1 MQDLRFTLAGLR
13 AGRPGH
19 ATKAAVARP
28 AQRWSACG
36 RSAQAACRGDA
47 VKVQGWVVVII
58 AVAYV
63 TLLFGIASVGD
74 RKARQIGTSA
84 LRPYIYALSL
94 AIYCTSWTFFGSV
107 GLAAERGLE
116 FLAIY
121 IGPVLV
127 FLFGYP
133 VLRRIVRLAKAEKI
147 TSIADFL
154 GARYGKSFAVASIAT
169 LIATVGAV
177 PYIALQL
184 KAISGSV
191 SLMVEHYSGA
201 PPSFDP
207 FLSDISLAV
216 TVMLAMFAVL
226 FGTRH
231 ADATE
236 HQDGLVLAVAVE
248 SVVKLA
254 AFLAVGLMVTFSV
267 FDGPADMI
275 ARFRGDAAVGA
286 AMGYGTSL
294 GTWLVMTVMSGFAIV
309 MLPRQFYVMIVEN
322 RSESELRIATWV
334 FPLYLVA
341 INLFVLPIAFA
352 GSAIVGPATSGDLYV
367 LSLPLFRGDDLLA
380 MAAFI
385 GGLSAATAMVIVASV
400 ALAIMISNDLIIPIF
415 VRRLHKSGGASDED
429 WTRIILN
436 IRRAAI
442 FAILFAA
449 FLYYRES
456 TNNARLA
463 SIGLMSFAA
472 IAQFAPAFIGG
483 LVWRRANA
491 RGAALGMSAGI
502 GVWFYT
508 LLFPSL
514 AGPDTAL
521 LLHGPF
527 GIEALK
533 PQALFGTVAE
543 PLNHGVLWSLS
554 INLLFYVMGSLS
566 RASVPL
572 ERIQAAIFVPRDT
585 HPMPSLRRFRTAVTV
600 NDLKDTIA
608 KYLGVERTE
617 RSFQTFEQTSGVRL
631 VGGDTANVGV
641 VRFSE
646 QLLASAVGSSSA
658 RLILSL
664 LVQRRDSSSRETF
677 RLLDD
682 ATEALQQNRD
692 LLQIALDQM
701 EQGIT
706 VFDQDFRL
714 TCWNRQF
721 RTLFAL
727 PEEMGRVGV
736 SLDQILQLLASRGDL
751 GGESVVT
758 ILDRFT
764 EFGAPWQIE
773 LVTSGRSLEMRSNP
787 MPDGGI
793 VVTYADITARVEA
806 DLALKRVNESLEQR
820 VRSRTAEL
828 TRVNEELAQA
838 QMLAEEANLGKTRF
852 LAGAGHDILQPLN
865 AARLYCASL
874 IEKVGPGQ
882 GADIAL
888 NIESSLES
896 VETILGAVLDISRL
910 DAGALKPAPTV
921 FGLDGMLRQIATD
934 FLPMA
939 RAKGLELTIVPSSL
953 AVDTDRNLL
962 RRLVQNLVSNAIK
975 YTRAGRV
982 LVGVRRRGDL
992 LEIMVLDTGIG
1003 IPGDKLNA
1011 VFGEFTRLEDGVR
1024 EAQGLGLGLSI
1035 VDRIARVLRLEIRVW
1050 SQPGEGTRFSVLL
1063 PVAQAQPAAM
1073 PQRAARP
1080 AASRDLSGLTVLCID
1095 NDPRILDGMRLM
1107 LEGWGCRVQ
1116 TATGWAQFDQLRAA
1130 RDRPDLILAD
1140 YHLDS
1145 GTGLEVVARIRALWG
1160 EDVPAMLV
1168 TADRS
1173 GEVRAEADRMEMTV
1187 LNKPVKPA
1195 TLRAAMSR
1203 YRRMAT
1209 AAE

>member
-1 MQDLRFTLAGLR
+1 
-13 AGRPGH
+13 
-19 ATKAAVARP
+19 
-28 AQRWSACG
+28 
-36 RSAQAACRGDA
+36 
-47 VKVQGWVVVII
+47 VQGWSVVII

-63 TLLFGIASVGD
+63 TLLFAIASLGD
-74 RKARQIGTSA
+74 RWSRTVGLSR

-107 GLAAERGLE
+107 GLATERGLE

-133 VLRRIVRLAKAEKI
+133 LLSRIVRLAKAEKI

-154 GARYGKSFAVASIAT
+154 GARYGKSFTVASTAT
-169 LIATVGAV
+169 LIATVGAI

-191 SLMVEHYSGA
+191 SLMIEHYTGA

-216 TVMLAMFAVL
+216 ALLLALFAVL

-236 HQDGLVLAVAVE
+236 HQDGLILAVAVE

-254 AFLAVGLMVTFSV
+254 AFLAIGLLVAFV
-267 FDGPADMI
+267 LFDGP
-275 ARFRGDAAVGA
+275 GDLIGRLSESEAVGA

-294 GTWLVMTVMSGFAIV
+294 GTWLVMTVISGFAIV

-322 RSESELRIATWV
+322 RGGGELRRATWI
-334 FPLYLVA
+334 FPLYLVL
-341 INLFVLPIAFA
+341 INLFVLPIAF
-352 GSAIVGPATSGDLYV
+352 VGLTNVGTATSSDLYV
-367 LSLPLFRGDDLLA
+367 LSLPLLTGHDTLA
-380 MAAFI
+380 MIAFI
-385 GGLSAATAMVIVASV
+385 GGLSAATAMVIVETV
-400 ALAIMISNDLIIPIF
+400 ALSIMISNDLIIPLF
-415 VRRLHKSGGASDED
+415 VRRLLKTEASEAGD
-429 WTRIILN
+429 WSALILN
-436 IRRAAI
+436 IRRGAI
-442 FAILFAA
+442 FIILFVA

-456 TNNARLA
+456 TGNARLA

-472 IAQFAPAFIGG
+472 IAQFAPAFVGG

-491 RGAALGMSAGI
+491 RGAALGMTAGLA
-502 GVWFYT
+502 VWCYT

-514 AGPDTAL
+514 ASPDLAILTEGPL
-521 LLHGPF
+521 
-527 GIEALK
+527 GIEALR
-533 PQALFGTVAE
+533 PHALFGTVAE

-554 INLLFYVMGSLS
+554 INLLFYVLGSLS

-585 HPMPSLRRFRTAVTV
+585 SPMPSLRRFRTAITV

-617 RSFQTFEQTSGVRL
+617 RSFQSFEAA
-631 VGGDTANVGV
+631 GGAPLDGNEQASMAV

-646 QLLASAVGSSSA
+646 QLLATAVGSSSA

-664 LVQRRDSSSRETF
+664 LFQRQDKSSRDAF

-682 ATEALQQNRD
+682 ATEALQHNRD

-714 TCWNRQF
+714 TCWNRQY
-721 RTLFAL
+721 RALFGL
-727 PEEMGRVGV
+727 PDDMGRVGV
-736 SLDQILQLLASRGDL
+736 SLDEVLRLLAARGEIAPDTT
-751 GGESVVT
+751 VA
-758 ILDRFT
+758 ILNRFT
-764 EFGAPWQIE
+764 SFGSPWQLELKRSGRIIE
-773 LVTSGRSLEMRSNP
+773 LRSNP

-793 VVTYADITARVEA
+793 VATYADITARVAA
-806 DLALKRVNESLEQR
+806 DIALKRANESLEQR
-820 VRSRTAEL
+820 VRTRTVEL

-874 IEKVGPGQ
+874 IERAGK
-882 GADIAL
+882 GATGEAAR

-910 DAGALKPAPTV
+910 DAGAMKPVETV
-921 FGLDGMLRQIATD
+921 FRLDGLLRQVATD
-934 FLPMA
+934 FQPMA
-939 RAKGLELTIVPSSL
+939 REKRLELVIVPSSL
-953 AVDTDRNLL
+953 TVETDRNLL
-962 RRLVQNLVSNAIK
+962 RRLIQNLVSNAIK
-975 YTRAGRV
+975 YTRKGRV

-992 LEIMVLDTGIG
+992 AEIQVFDTGIG
-1003 IPGDKLNA
+1003 IPIDKLNS
-1011 VFGEFTRLEDGVR
+1011 VFGEFTRLDEGAR

-1035 VDRIARVLRLEIRVW
+1035 VDRIARVLRLEIQIDSGR
-1050 SQPGEGTRFSVLL
+1050 GKGTRFSVIL
-1063 PVAQAQPAAM
+1063 PVSAASEST
-1073 PQRAARP
+1073 PLKEAKPRP
-1080 AASRDLSGLTVLCID
+1080 AASAALGGLSVLCID
-1095 NDPRILDGMRLM
+1095 NDARILEGMRLL
-1107 LEGWGCRVQ
+1107 LEGWGCHVE
-1116 TATGWAQFDQLRAA
+1116 TATGSDGILRSSW
-1130 RDRPDLILAD
+1130 RPGQIDLILAD
-1140 YHLDS
+1140 YHLD
-1145 GTGLEVVARIRALWG
+1145 GETGLDLIRKLRGRWG
-1160 EDVPAMLV
+1160 ERTPAILV

-1173 GEVRAEADRMEMTV
+1173 NEVRAAADAIEV
-1187 LNKPVKPA
+1187 PVINKPVKPA
-1195 TLRAAMSR
+1195 ALRSLMTR
-1203 YRRMAT
+1203 VRRMAP